1 MFKRKNLQANIDFST
16 NKKRK
21 FFNRKTGAILGG
33 VVVTALAV
41 SYLTTAKLPA
51 KEQIFE
57 KNIETVLQEF
67 NDAGFENV
75 KTVEISDIEYGKVSE
90 KTFVKTVSVDG
101 EEWKEGSVAK
111 DTPIE
116 ITYHSAMKDAMEPQ
130 LTENGNIKDVEKEFI
145 QLGFE
150 NITLTP
156 ILLVA
161 EGNEKKKDIVDSI
174 KIGSYDY
181 QLGYFYSK
189 SLPVTLTYFDVSND
203 NVKIP
208 ENMSK
213 GSSKSEIEKQL
224 KSAGFVNITLTP
236 KADKDK
242 TMHEKIQSI
251 MLDGKELKLDTKQ
264 EIVVKKNVPITV
276 TYSDFSSFAELPN
289 AISTTTV
296 FDTKKLFTDGGFSQV
311 SEQATETNDISKN
324 GQMIAVEIDGKD
336 FNSIND
342 KVITKN
348 SKVIIKYWNA
358 EKAIAEKARKEEE
371 ARLAAEAQK
380 VAEAQR
386 ILESQ
391 AQAQS
396 QIQQF
401 AGTQSGSVYYKNC
414 TAVRNAGAD
423 PIYRGDP
430 GYGSHLDRDG
440 DGVGCE

>member
-57 KNIETVLQEF
+57 KNIETVLQEY
-67 NDAGFENV
+67 NDDGFENV
-75 KTVEISDIEYGKVSE
+75 QTVEISDIEYGKVSE
-90 KTFVKTVSVDG
+90 KTFVETVSVDG

-116 ITYHSAMKDAMEPQ
+116 ITYHSALKDAMEPQ

-161 EGNEKKKDIVDSI
+161 EGNEKKDIVDSI
-174 KIGSYDY
+174 KIGSYGY

-208 ENMSK
+208 ENISK
-213 GSSKSEIEKQL
+213 VSSKSEIEKQL

-371 ARLAAEAQK
+371 ARLAA
-380 VAEAQR
+380 
-386 ILESQ
+386 
-391 AQAQS
+391 
-396 QIQQF
+396 
-401 AGTQSGSVYYKNC
+401 
-414 TAVRNAGAD
+414 
-423 PIYRGDP
+423 
-430 GYGSHLDRDG
+430 
-440 DGVGCE
+440 

>member
-67 NDAGFENV
+67 NDAGFGNV
-75 KTVEISDIEYGKVSE
+75 QTVKISDLEYGKVSE
-90 KTFVKTVSVDG
+90 ITFVETVSVDG

-150 NITLTP
+150 NIILTP

-161 EGNEKKKDIVDSI
+161 EGNEKKDIVDNI
-174 KIGSYDY
+174 KIGSYGY

-208 ENMSK
+208 ENISK
-213 GSSKSEIEKQL
+213 VSSKSEIEKQL

-251 MLDGKELKLDTKQ
+251 MIDGKELKLDAKQ

>member
-1 MFKRKNLQANIDFST
+1 MFKRKNLKANIDFST

-33 VVVTALAV
+33 VVVTALGGL
-41 SYLTTAKLPA
+41 YLTTAKLPA

-57 KNIETVLQEF
+57 KNIETVLQEY

-75 KTVEISDIEYGKVSE
+75 QTVQISDIEYGKVSE
-90 KTFVKTVSVDG
+90 KTFVETVSVDG

-116 ITYHSAMKDAMEPQ
+116 ITYHSAMKDAIEPQ
-130 LTENGNIKDVEKEFI
+130 LTENGHIKDVEKEFI

-161 EGNEKKKDIVDSI
+161 EGNENKDIVDSI
-174 KIGSYDY
+174 KIGSYGY

-251 MLDGKELKLDTKQ
+251 MLDGKELKLDTEQ

-276 TYSDFSSFAELPN
+276 ANSDFSSFAELPN

-296 FDTKKLFTDGGFSQV
+296 SDTKKLFTDGGFSQV

-342 KVITKN
+342 KVITK
-348 SKVIIKYWNA
+348 
-358 EKAIAEKARKEEE
+358 
-371 ARLAAEAQK
+371 
-380 VAEAQR
+380 
-386 ILESQ
+386 
-391 AQAQS
+391 
-396 QIQQF
+396 
-401 AGTQSGSVYYKNC
+401 T
-414 TAVRNAGAD
+414 VR
-423 PIYRGDP
+423 
-430 GYGSHLDRDG
+430 
-440 DGVGCE
+440 

>member
-21 FFNRKTGAILGG
+21 VFNRKTGAILGG

-41 SYLTTAKLPA
+41 SYLTTAKIPA

-161 EGNEKKKDIVDSI
+161 EGNEKKDIVDSI
-174 KIGSYDY
+174 KIGSYGY
-181 QLGYFYSK
+181 QLDYFYSK
-189 SLPVTLTYFDVSND
+189 SLPVNLTYFDVSND

-213 GSSKSEIEKQL
+213 GSSKSEIEKQI

-242 TMHEKIQSI
+242 IMHEKIQSI
-251 MLDGKELKLDTKQ
+251 LIVEKKLKLDTKQ

-276 TYSDFSSFAELPN
+276 TYSDFSSFSELPN

-311 SEQATETNDISKN
+311 SEQATETNDISEN

-371 ARLAAEAQK
+371 ARLAA
-380 VAEAQR
+380 
-386 ILESQ
+386 
-391 AQAQS
+391 
-396 QIQQF
+396 
-401 AGTQSGSVYYKNC
+401 
-414 TAVRNAGAD
+414 
-423 PIYRGDP
+423 
-430 GYGSHLDRDG
+430 
-440 DGVGCE
+440 

>member
-1 MFKRKNLQANIDFST
+1 M
-16 NKKRK
+16 
-21 FFNRKTGAILGG
+21 
-33 VVVTALAV
+33 
-41 SYLTTAKLPA
+41 
-51 KEQIFE
+51 
-57 KNIETVLQEF
+57 QEYS
-67 NDAGFENV
+67 DAGFENV
-75 KTVEISDIEYGKVSE
+75 QTVEISDIEYGEVSE
-90 KTFVKTVSVDG
+90 KTFVETVSVDG

-150 NITLTP
+150 KITLTP

-251 MLDGKELKLDTKQ
+251 LLVGKELKLDTKQ

-276 TYSDFSSFAELPN
+276 AYSDFSSFAELQN

-296 FDTKKLFTDGGFSQV
+296 SDTKKLFTDGGFSQV

-371 ARLAAEAQK
+371 ARLAVEAQK
-380 VAEAQR
+380 AAE
-386 ILESQ
+386 
-391 AQAQS
+391 
-396 QIQQF
+396 
-401 AGTQSGSVYYKNC
+401 V
-414 TAVRNAGAD
+414 
-423 PIYRGDP
+423 
-430 GYGSHLDRDG
+430 
-440 DGVGCE
+440 

>member
-1 MFKRKNLQANIDFST
+1 MSKSKNLQANIDLST

-21 FFNRKTGAILGG
+21 FFNRKTGAIVGG
-33 VVVTALAV
+33 VVVTAIAG

-67 NDAGFENV
+67 KDAGFENV

-90 KTFVKTVSVDG
+90 KTFVETVSVGG

-130 LTENGNIKDVEKEFI
+130 LTENGKIKDVEKEFI

-174 KIGSYDY
+174 KIGSYVY

-224 KSAGFVNITLTP
+224 KSAGFVNINLAP
-236 KADKDK
+236 KTDKDK

-289 AISTTTV
+289 AISTTKV
-296 FDTKKLFTDGGFSQV
+296 SDTKKLFTDGGFSQV

-371 ARLAAEAQK
+371 ARLAAE
-380 VAEAQR
+380 EQR

-401 AGTQSGSVYYKNC
+401 AGTTTGSIYYKNC
-414 TAVRNAGAD
+414 TAARNAGAA
-423 PIYRGDP
+423 PVRIGDP
-430 GYGSHLDRDG
+430 GYAPHLDRDG
-440 DGVGCE
+440 DGIGCE

>member
-21 FFNRKTGAILGG
+21 FFIRKTGAILGG
-33 VVVTALAV
+33 VVVTPLGG

-57 KNIETVLQEF
+57 KNIETVLQEY

-75 KTVEISDIEYGKVSE
+75 QTVQISDIEYGKVSE
-90 KTFVKTVSVDG
+90 KTFVETVSVDG

-150 NITLTP
+150 NITLTL

-161 EGNEKKKDIVDSI
+161 EGNEKKDIVDSI
-174 KIGSYDY
+174 KIGSYGY

-208 ENMSK
+208 ENISK
-213 GSSKSEIEKQL
+213 VSSKSDLEKQL

-242 TMHEKIQSI
+242 IMHEKIQSI
-251 MLDGKELKLDTKQ
+251 LLVGKELKLDTKQ

-289 AISTTTV
+289 AISTMTV
-296 FDTKKLFTDGGFSQV
+296 SDTKRLFTDGGFSQV

-371 ARLAAEAQK
+371 ARLAA
-380 VAEAQR
+380 
-386 ILESQ
+386 
-391 AQAQS
+391 
-396 QIQQF
+396 
-401 AGTQSGSVYYKNC
+401 
-414 TAVRNAGAD
+414 
-423 PIYRGDP
+423 
-430 GYGSHLDRDG
+430 
-440 DGVGCE
+440 

>member
-57 KNIETVLQEF
+57 KNIETVLQEY
-67 NDAGFENV
+67 NDDGFENV

-116 ITYHSAMKDAMEPQ
+116 ITYHSAMKDAVEPQ

-150 NITLTP
+150 NITLTL

-161 EGNEKKKDIVDSI
+161 EGNEKKDIVDSI
-174 KIGSYDY
+174 KIGSYGY

-208 ENMSK
+208 ENISK
-213 GSSKSEIEKQL
+213 VSSKSEIEKQL

-264 EIVVKKNVPITV
+264 EIVVKKNVPFTV

-371 ARLAAEAQK
+371 ARLAA
-380 VAEAQR
+380 
-386 ILESQ
+386 
-391 AQAQS
+391 
-396 QIQQF
+396 
-401 AGTQSGSVYYKNC
+401 
-414 TAVRNAGAD
+414 
-423 PIYRGDP
+423 
-430 GYGSHLDRDG
+430 
-440 DGVGCE
+440 

>member
-1 MFKRKNLQANIDFST
+1 MLK
-16 NKKRK
+16 
-21 FFNRKTGAILGG
+21 
-33 VVVTALAV
+33 
-41 SYLTTAKLPA
+41 
-51 KEQIFE
+51 
-57 KNIETVLQEF
+57 
-67 NDAGFENV
+67 
-75 KTVEISDIEYGKVSE
+75 
-90 KTFVKTVSVDG
+90 
-101 EEWKEGSVAK
+101 
-111 DTPIE
+111 
-116 ITYHSAMKDAMEPQ
+116 
-130 LTENGNIKDVEKEFI
+130 KEFI

-161 EGNEKKKDIVDSI
+161 EGNENKDIVDSI
-174 KIGSYDY
+174 KIGSYGY

-208 ENMSK
+208 ENISK
-213 GSSKSEIEKQL
+213 VSSKSEIEKQL
-224 KSAGFVNITLTP
+224 KSVVFVNITLTP

-242 TMHEKIQSI
+242 IIHEKIQS
-251 MLDGKELKLDTKQ
+251 LLLVGKELKLDTKQ

-276 TYSDFSSFAELPN
+276 GYSDFSSFAELPN

-296 FDTKKLFTDGGFSQV
+296 SDTKKLFTDGGFSQV

>member
-1 MFKRKNLQANIDFST
+1 M
-16 NKKRK
+16 
-21 FFNRKTGAILGG
+21 
-33 VVVTALAV
+33 TALAG

-57 KNIETVLQEF
+57 KNIETVLQEY
-67 NDAGFENV
+67 NDDGFENV
-75 KTVEISDIEYGKVSE
+75 QTVEISDIEYGKVSE
-90 KTFVKTVSVDG
+90 KTFVETVSVDG
-101 EEWKEGSVAK
+101 QEWKEGSVAK

-116 ITYHSAMKDAMEPQ
+116 ITYHSDMKDAIEPQ

-145 QLGFE
+145 QLGFK
-150 NITLTP
+150 NIILTP

-161 EGNEKKKDIVDSI
+161 EGNEKKDIVDSI
-174 KIGSYDY
+174 KIGSYGY

-208 ENMSK
+208 ENISK
-213 GSSKSEIEKQL
+213 VFSKSEIEKQL

-242 TMHEKIQSI
+242 IMHEKIQSI
-251 MLDGKELKLDTKQ
+251 LLVGKELKLDTKQ

-296 FDTKKLFTDGGFSQV
+296 SDTKKLFTDGGFSQV

-371 ARLAAEAQK
+371 ARLAA
-380 VAEAQR
+380 
-386 ILESQ
+386 
-391 AQAQS
+391 
-396 QIQQF
+396 
-401 AGTQSGSVYYKNC
+401 
-414 TAVRNAGAD
+414 
-423 PIYRGDP
+423 
-430 GYGSHLDRDG
+430 
-440 DGVGCE
+440 

>member
-1 MFKRKNLQANIDFST
+1 RSMFKRKNLQANIDFST

-57 KNIETVLQEF
+57 KNIETVLQEY
-67 NDAGFENV
+67 NDDGFENV

-90 KTFVKTVSVDG
+90 KTFVETVSVDG
-101 EEWKEGSVAK
+101 EEWKERSVAK

-150 NITLTP
+150 NITLTL

-161 EGNEKKKDIVDSI
+161 EGNEKKDIVDSI
-174 KIGSYDY
+174 KIGSYGY

-208 ENMSK
+208 ENISK
-213 GSSKSEIEKQL
+213 LSSKSEIEKQL

-289 AISTTTV
+289 AISTMTV
-296 FDTKKLFTDGGFSQV
+296 SDTKRLFKDGGFSQV

-371 ARLAAEAQK
+371 ARLAA
-380 VAEAQR
+380 
-386 ILESQ
+386 
-391 AQAQS
+391 
-396 QIQQF
+396 
-401 AGTQSGSVYYKNC
+401 
-414 TAVRNAGAD
+414 
-423 PIYRGDP
+423 
-430 GYGSHLDRDG
+430 
-440 DGVGCE
+440 

>member
-150 NITLTP
+150 NITLTL

-161 EGNEKKKDIVDSI
+161 EGNEKKDIVDNI
-174 KIGSYDY
+174 KIGSYGY

-189 SLPVTLTYFDVSND
+189 SLPVTLTYFDVSKD

-264 EIVVKKNVPITV
+264 EIVVKKIVPITV

-311 SEQATETNDISKN
+311 SEQATETNDITKN

-380 VAEAQR
+380 AAEAQR

>member
-1 MFKRKNLQANIDFST
+1 MFKRKNLQANIDFLT

-67 NDAGFENV
+67 NDAGFGNV
-75 KTVEISDIEYGKVSE
+75 QTVKISDLEYGKVSE
-90 KTFVKTVSVDG
+90 ITFVETVSVDG

-161 EGNEKKKDIVDSI
+161 EGNEKKDIVDSI

-208 ENMSK
+208 ENISK
-213 GSSKSEIEKQL
+213 VSSKSEIEKQL

-251 MLDGKELKLDTKQ
+251 MIDGKELKLDAKQ

>member
-90 KTFVKTVSVDG
+90 KTFVETVSVDG

-116 ITYHSAMKDAMEPQ
+116 ITYHSAMKVAVEPQ

-150 NITLTP
+150 NITLTL

-161 EGNEKKKDIVDSI
+161 EGNEKKDIVDSI
-174 KIGSYDY
+174 KIGSYGY

-208 ENMSK
+208 ENISK
-213 GSSKSEIEKQL
+213 LSSKSEIEKQL

-289 AISTTTV
+289 AISTMTV
-296 FDTKKLFTDGGFSQV
+296 SDTKRLFTDGGFSQV

-371 ARLAAEAQK
+371 ARLAA
-380 VAEAQR
+380 
-386 ILESQ
+386 
-391 AQAQS
+391 
-396 QIQQF
+396 
-401 AGTQSGSVYYKNC
+401 
-414 TAVRNAGAD
+414 
-423 PIYRGDP
+423 
-430 GYGSHLDRDG
+430 
-440 DGVGCE
+440 

>member
-57 KNIETVLQEF
+57 KNIETVLQEY
-67 NDAGFENV
+67 NDDGFENV

-90 KTFVKTVSVDG
+90 KTFVETVSVDG
-101 EEWKEGSVAK
+101 EEWKERSVAK

-150 NITLTP
+150 NITLTL

-161 EGNEKKKDIVDSI
+161 EGNEKKDIVDSI
-174 KIGSYDY
+174 KIGSYGY

-208 ENMSK
+208 ENISK
-213 GSSKSEIEKQL
+213 LSSKSEIEKQL

-289 AISTTTV
+289 AISTMTV
-296 FDTKKLFTDGGFSQV
+296 SDTKRLFKDGGFSQV

-371 ARLAAEAQK
+371 ARLAA
-380 VAEAQR
+380 
-386 ILESQ
+386 
-391 AQAQS
+391 
-396 QIQQF
+396 
-401 AGTQSGSVYYKNC
+401 
-414 TAVRNAGAD
+414 
-423 PIYRGDP
+423 
-430 GYGSHLDRDG
+430 
-440 DGVGCE
+440 

>member
-1 MFKRKNLQANIDFST
+1 M
-16 NKKRK
+16 
-21 FFNRKTGAILGG
+21 
-33 VVVTALAV
+33 
-41 SYLTTAKLPA
+41 
-51 KEQIFE
+51 
-57 KNIETVLQEF
+57 
-67 NDAGFENV
+67 
-75 KTVEISDIEYGKVSE
+75 
-90 KTFVKTVSVDG
+90 
-101 EEWKEGSVAK
+101 K
-111 DTPIE
+111 DT
-116 ITYHSAMKDAMEPQ
+116 MEPQ
-130 LTENGNIKDVEKEFI
+130 LTENGKIKDVEKEFI

-208 ENMSK
+208 ENISK
-213 GSSKSEIEKQL
+213 LSSKSEIEKQL

-242 TMHEKIQSI
+242 IMHEKIQS
-251 MLDGKELKLDTKQ
+251 LLLVGKELKLDTKQ
-264 EIVVKKNVPITV
+264 EIVVKKNVPIIV
-276 TYSDFSSFAELPN
+276 AYSDFFSFAELPN

-296 FDTKKLFTDGGFSQV
+296 SDTKKLFTDGGFSQV

-371 ARLAAEAQK
+371 ARLAA
-380 VAEAQR
+380 
-386 ILESQ
+386 
-391 AQAQS
+391 
-396 QIQQF
+396 
-401 AGTQSGSVYYKNC
+401 
-414 TAVRNAGAD
+414 
-423 PIYRGDP
+423 
-430 GYGSHLDRDG
+430 
-440 DGVGCE
+440 